1 MSDGESRAGARAA
14 GPGGD
19 PVEAGGIGKNRGTP
33 GALRLSRRGM
43 LRGAAVS
50 VVAGALGAWEWYA
63 DTPADRVHLTSDAR
77 LPEPF
82 TLPLVLPPVLAP
94 VARDE
99 TTDYYRIVQR
109 ATNITVLPG
118 YSTPMW
124 TYGGSFPGPTVISAR
139 DRRTVVTHRNELPV
153 PVVVHLHGGHVPGD
167 SDGYPTDL
175 LYPVGTSNPADM
187 PDMAGDSRVSGVPG
201 RAGGSDPATVPE
213 AAGGSG
219 MAGIRAGAD
228 GPDHA
233 GMRMERDALAHIM
246 IGERDYVYPAGQP
259 AAALWYHDHRM
270 DFTGAAVWRGL
281 AGFHLVTDEAERR
294 LGLPAG
300 ARDLP
305 LMLAD
310 RAFDATGAL
319 KYPAADPSGLHTA
332 GVTGKFT
339 RGALGDVILVNGVPW
354 PEHRVSTAKYRLR
367 LLNGSNARV
376 YRLRIDMPR
385 GDGHFVQIGSDGG
398 LLDRPQRVG
407 ELTIAPGER
416 YDVIVDF
423 TGCAVGDRVTVHND
437 LGTGTTDRVMR
448 FAVTD
453 RVADTTVIPDVLTES
468 ATPAPGSAAVT
479 RTFRFARRDAG
490 SPHGWMIN
498 GRAYSPSEPIA
509 RPRLGDT
516 EIWRL
521 VTDLDHPIHLHL
533 NQFRVLS
540 RNGGPPRPADAGWKD
555 TLYLEAAQIA
565 EIAVRFTDFPGRYV
579 LHCHNLEHEDM
590 SMMATFTTRT

>member
-1 MSDGESRAGARAA
+1 MSDRSSGADSPGHAGSGPDPLADGIRSRS
-14 GPGGD
+14 GP
-19 PVEAGGIGKNRGTP
+19 P
-33 GALRLSRRGM
+33 RLSRRGV
-43 LRGAAVS
+43 LRGAAVLG
-50 VVAGALGAWEWYA
+50 VAGALGAWEWQA

-82 TLPLVLPPVLAP
+82 GLPLALPPVLAP

-109 ATNITVLPG
+109 PANITVLPG

-124 TYGGSFPGPTVISAR
+124 TYHGSFPGPTVVSAR

-153 PVVVHLHGGHVPGD
+153 PVVVHLHGGHVPEE

-175 LYPVGTSNPADM
+175 LYPVGTSAM
-187 PDMAGDSRVSGVPG
+187 PDMADMADMPRDTS
-201 RAGGSDPATVPE
+201 AHTV
-213 AAGGSG
+213 
-219 MAGIRAGAD
+219 
-228 GPDHA
+228 
-233 GMRMERDALAHIM
+233 
-246 IGERDYVYPAGQP
+246 IGERDYRYPAGQP
-259 AAALWYHDHRM
+259 TATLWYHDHRM

-281 AGFHLVTDEAERR
+281 AGFHLVTDEAEGR
-294 LGLPAG
+294 LGLPTG
-300 ARDLP
+300 DRDLP
-305 LMLAD
+305 LLLAD

-319 KYPAADPSGLHTA
+319 KYPAVDPSALHTP

-339 RGALGDVILVNGVPW
+339 RGVLGDVIVVNGVPW
-354 PEHRVSTAKYRLR
+354 PEHRVGTAKYRLR

-376 YRLRIDMPR
+376 YRLRLDMPH
-385 GDGHFVQIGSDGG
+385 GDAHFMQIGSDGG
-398 LLDRPQRVG
+398 LLDRPQRLDQ
-407 ELTIAPGER
+407 LTIAPGER

-423 TGCAVGDRVTVHND
+423 GGCAVGDRVTVYND
-437 LGTGTTDRVMR
+437 LGAGTTTRIMR

-453 RVADTTVIPDVLTES
+453 RIADTTVIPEVLADSGTLD
-468 ATPAPGSAAVT
+468 PAAAVIT
-479 RTFRFARRDAG
+479 RLFRFGRHDAG
-490 SPHGWMIN
+490 SVHGWMIN

-509 RPRLGDT
+509 DPRLGDT

-555 TLYLEAAQIA
+555 TLYLEAAQTA
-565 EIAVRFTDFPGRYV
+565 EIAVRFTDHPGRYV

-590 SMMATFTTRT
+590 SMMATFTTRI

>member
-1 MSDGESRAGARAA
+1 
-14 GPGGD
+14 
-19 PVEAGGIGKNRGTP
+19 
-33 GALRLSRRGM
+33 
-43 LRGAAVS
+43 
-50 VVAGALGAWEWYA
+50 
-63 DTPADRVHLTSDAR
+63 
-77 LPEPF
+77 
-82 TLPLVLPPVLAP
+82 
-94 VARDE
+94 
-99 TTDYYRIVQR
+99 
-109 ATNITVLPG
+109 
-118 YSTPMW
+118 MW
-124 TYGGSFPGPTVISAR
+124 TYHGSFPGPTVLSAR

-153 PVVVHLHGGHVPGD
+153 PVVVHLHGGHVPED

-175 LYPVGTSNPADM
+175 LYPVGTSDPAGM
-187 PDMAGDSRVSGVPG
+187 PGMP
-201 RAGGSDPATVPE
+201 GGSNTGTMSDMR
-213 AAGGSG
+213 G
-219 MAGIRAGAD
+219 MG
-228 GPDHA
+228 
-233 GMRMERDALAHIM
+233 MERDTLAHTA

-259 AAALWYHDHRM
+259 VAMLWYHDHRM

-300 ARDLP
+300 DRDLP

-310 RAFDATGAL
+310 RAFDAAGAL
-319 KYPAADPSGLHTA
+319 KYPAADPSALHTA
-332 GVTGKFT
+332 GMTGKFT

-376 YRLRIDMPR
+376 YRLRADMPR

-398 LLDRPQRVG
+398 LLDRPQRVD

-416 YDVIVDF
+416 YDVIIDF
-423 TGCAVGDRVTVHND
+423 TGCAVGDRVTVYNE
-437 LGTGTTDRVMR
+437 LGTGTTSRIMR

-453 RVADTTVIPDVLTES
+453 RVADPAVLPEVLTDS
-468 ATPAPGSAAVT
+468 GTPVPAAAVTT

-490 SPHGWMIN
+490 TPHGWMIN
-498 GRAYSPSEPIA
+498 GHAYSPTEPIA

-540 RNGGPPRPADAGWKD
+540 RNGGPPHRTDAGWKD
-555 TLYLEAAQIA
+555 TLYLGAAQTA

-590 SMMATFTTRT
+590 SMMATFTTHT